1 MKKSITLRLNGE
13 SRTADISPSDLL
25 LDVLREKLGVK
36 SPKIGC
42 ERGDCGACTVL
53 LDGRSV
59 RSCLILAIEADGHAI
74 TTVEG
79 LGRKG
84 LTPLQKSFL
93 KHNSFQCGFCAPGV
107 VLAATE
113 LLSRNADPTE
123 EDVKEAISG
132 NLCRCT
138 GYEPIIKAIV
148 AVAGRDGPLA
158 RPRAMPLVVPTRDKA
173 GRRS

>member
-1 MKKSITLRLNGE
+1 MNKTIALTLNGE
-13 SRTADISPSDLL
+13 RRSLDVEPSDLL
-25 LDVLREKLGVK
+25 LEVLRDKLGVK

-53 LDGRSV
+53 LDGKSV
-59 RSCLILAIEADGHAI
+59 RSCLILAIEADGHKI

-79 LGRKG
+79 LSKNGI
-84 LTPLQKSFL
+84 TPLQKSFL
-93 KHNSFQCGFCAPGV
+93 KHNSFQCGFCAPGM

-113 LLSRNADPTE
+113 LLEKNPHPDDE
-123 EDVKEAISG
+123 EIKEAIAG

-138 GYEPIIKAIV
+138 GYEPIIKAIADV
-148 AVAGRDGPLA
+148 SRKG
-158 RPRAMPLVVPTRDKA
+158 

>member
-1 MKKSITLRLNGE
+1 MKKTITLKLNGE
-13 SRTADISPSDLL
+13 ARTADVEPSDIL

-53 LDGRSV
+53 LDGKSV

-79 LGRKG
+79 LNKKG

-113 LLSRNADPTE
+113 LLNRNANPTE
-123 EDVKEAISG
+123 EEVKEAVAG

-138 GYEPIIKAIV
+138 GYEPIVKAV
-148 AVAGRDGPLA
+148 LDVSR
-158 RPRAMPLVVPTRDKA
+158 KA
-173 GRRS
+173 GAKS

>member
-1 MKKSITLRLNGE
+1 MTKRITLKLNQE
-13 SRTADISPSDLL
+13 ARSVEVEPNDLL
-25 LDVLREKLGVK
+25 LDVLRDKLGVK

-59 RSCLILAIEADGHAI
+59 RTCLILAIEADGHDI

-79 LGRKG
+79 LGRSG
-84 LTPLQKSFL
+84 LTPLQQSFL
-93 KHNSFQCGFCAPGV
+93 EHGSFQCGFCAPGM

-113 LLSRNADPTE
+113 LLGKNPRPTE
-123 EDVKEAISG
+123 AEVREAIAG

-138 GYEPIIKAIV
+138 GYKPIID
-148 AVAGRDGPLA
+148 AVLA
-158 RPRAMPLVVPTRDKA
+158 VSGKA
-173 GRRS
+173 GRGV